1 MCAVCTWASAV
12 LDGDHGSGGAPTL
25 SWIARRTSTMPERR
39 YATPPGLAYRTTDVM
54 PLVWEAVENAWNR
67 NLDGTDVSEQ

>member
-1 MCAVCTWASAV
+1 
-12 LDGDHGSGGAPTL
+12 
-25 SWIARRTSTMPERR
+25 MPERR